1 MRKLSFLLILI
12 LALGLVASDMEKDAV
27 MFGSIFS
34 TALNASG
41 KIPFKVSPFVV
52 DGYGVF
58 YFVQSPQRRRMRE
71 RMARRW
77 REMSPEKRMAAAKKM
92 QERVEKMKEMRK
104 EIAARIREGIK
115 KGIMAA
121 SRYGDV
127 LKSVPD
133 NYWLVFVFQSP
144 RSIGSVSYP
153 CMVVKVRMKDVRLF
167 SKGKI
172 SEEEFLGRI
181 ILPPVPK
188 PQETPPTTK

>member
-1 MRKLSFLLILI
+1 MRKITVALILVM
-12 LALGLVASDMEKDAV
+12 AVGAFASDIEKDAV

-41 KIPFKVSPFVV
+41 KVPFKVSPFIVE
-52 DGYGVF
+52 DYGVF
-58 YFVQSPQRRRMRE
+58 YFVHNPMRERMRE
-71 RMARRW
+71 RVARRW
-77 REMSPEKRMAAAKKM
+77 KRMPAEKKKGVA
-92 QERVEKMKEMRK
+92 RKLREKKGEMVS
-104 EIAARIREGIK
+104 RIREGIK
-115 KGIMAA
+115 RGIMAA

-172 SEEEFLGRI
+172 SEEEFLNRI
-181 ILPPVPK
+181 ILPPLPEVK
-188 PQETPPTTK
+188 KAPPSTK